1 MPAPG
6 LPGLYGTERTGS
18 IIMERTKEKGISG
31 RKPDTNVQTEGNPWR
46 IILLFSLPLMAGN
59 IFQQMYTVVDTAV
72 VGKVLGVEALAALG
86 AVDWL
91 NWLTL
96 GVTQGFAQGFS
107 ILMAQRFGAGEKE
120 KLRRTI
126 TNSIFLAMLC
136 ALCLTVL
143 SEAAAGWAISLLKT
157 PVEIRPVSMAYL
169 RILFGGLPIVMAY
182 NLAAAVL
189 RALGNGRQPLIAMVI
204 ASLTNIILDFLFVME
219 FQWGVQGAAAATL
232 IAQCLSAVY
241 CIWHI
246 RRIRELRLKKE
257 DWKPE
262 GALCVMLMKLG
273 LPMAFQNTVISV
285 GGMIVQMIVNGF
297 GVIFIAGL
305 TATNK
310 LYGILEVAATSYG
323 YAMVT
328 YSGQNLGAGKLRR
341 VSEGVR
347 AGLAIAMATSVLIA
361 AVMLGFGRWILAWF
375 MPEDAGAGVQALEIA
390 YRYLAIM
397 SLCLPV
403 LYVLHITRSCIQ
415 GLGNTLL
422 PMASGVAEFI
432 MRTGTALLL
441 PVVFGGNGIMYA
453 EVLAWLGAD
462 FILVPSYLYIMRRL
476 KKGT

>member
-157 PVEIRPVSMAYL
+157 PGEIRPVSMAYL

-297 GVIFIAGL
+297 GVIFIAGM

-441 PVVFGGNGIMYA
+441 PVVFGENGIMYA

>member
-441 PVVFGGNGIMYA
+441 PVVFGENGIMYA